1 MSKKR
6 TYIIGNIIFVF
17 FVIFHLS
24 CVTFSPYYQ
33 LGYEASLN
41 KEWDKAVEYFEKA
54 VRENPKNSVY
64 RIALAKAKIEACNYH
79 LVRARKKASLGRKD
93 EALEEYKKAL
103 SYDPLNGMILN
114 EMKEFQKKKVEK
126 QEVDLDVPIK
136 LKTDKERINLKFTDT
151 NLSSIF
157 KALGKHAGLNVLFDE
172 QFKDKPMTFSIED
185 MTFEEALNSLCL
197 ATRNFYRIVNER
209 TIIIVPDNAMKRRQY
224 EITAIKTFYLSNAKA
239 DDIKTIL
246 SSMLRSEYRAPFIVV
261 DKNLNSITLRDSP
274 ENIKLAEKIIR
285 NLDKAR
291 GEVIIDLEIME
302 VRRSKLRQYGI
313 DFDNYGINVKYE
325 TPTSAEEKGW
335 INLPELSFSEK
346 SNYFVTL
353 PTSFIK
359 LLETDADT
367 KVIAQPRL
375 RGIEGEEITYTVG
388 DKVPIPRTT
397 FTPIAA
403 GGISQQPITS
413 FEYQDVGITLK
424 ITPYIHFEREITL
437 ELEIKVTSLG
447 GTGYAGIPILGTRE
461 VKNVIR
467 LKEGETNLLAGLL
480 RDEERKSLKGIA
492 GLKNLPIIGR
502 LFSNTDQTISQTDII
517 LTITPYIIRS
527 VSIDKENLEP
537 LWIGLKKEP
546 VRKFPEPLSF
556 PEEEQR
562 LPEVREKIER
572 KREIFISP
580 SHFSVPKGRQFFVNI
595 FIRSD
600 EEISNMSVTLNFD
613 SNIIQAKDVKAGNF
627 ISQLGRKVPFLKNIS
642 EGTVTIGFSSPDIT
656 KGSKGQGILAQVSF
670 LSKSK
675 GESSISITSVSAN
688 TPTGSSISFNTK
700 DARVKVE

>member
-1 MSKKR
+1 MMRKR
-6 TYIIGNIIFVF
+6 IYIIWSATFTF
-17 FVIFHLS
+17 FVLFYLS
-24 CVTFSPYYQ
+24 CTTFSPYYK

-41 KEWDKAVEYFEKA
+41 KEWDKAVKYFERA
-54 VRENPKNSVY
+54 VRENPKSSVY
-64 RIALAKAKIEACNYH
+64 RIALVKAKIEACNYH
-79 LVRARKKASLGRKD
+79 LVQARKKASLGEKD

-103 SYDPLNGMILN
+103 SYDPLNGMIIN
-114 EMKEFQKKKVEK
+114 EMRELQEKKVEK

-157 KALGKHAGLNVLFDE
+157 KALGKHAGINVLFDE
-172 QFKDKPMTFSIED
+172 QFKDKPMSFSIEN
-185 MTFEEALNSLCL
+185 MTFEEALDSLCL

-209 TIIIVPDNAMKRRQY
+209 TIIIVPDTAMKRRQY

-239 DDIKTIL
+239 DDVKTIL
-246 SSMLRSEYRAPFIVV
+246 SSMLRSEYRVPFIVV
-261 DKNLNSITLRDSP
+261 DKNLNSITLRSSP
-274 ENIKLAEKIIR
+274 ENIKLAEKIIK

-302 VRRSKLRQYGI
+302 VSRSKLRQYGI
-313 DFDNYGINVKYE
+313 DFDNYGIGVKYE
-325 TPTSAEEKGW
+325 TPTSSEKEGW
-335 INLPELSFSEK
+335 INLPDLNFSNK
-346 SNYFVTL
+346 SNYFITL

-359 LLETDADT
+359 FLETDADT
-367 KVIAQPRL
+367 KIIAQPRL

-388 DKVPIPRTT
+388 DKVPIPKTT

-527 VSIDKENLEP
+527 VSIDKENLKP

-546 VRKFPEPLSF
+546 EREFPESLF
-556 PEEEQR
+556 PGEER
-562 LPEVREKIER
+562 RPSRIRERIK
-572 KREIFISP
+572 KGNEISISP
-580 SHFSVPKGRQFFVNI
+580 SYFSVPKGRQFFINI
-595 FIRSD
+595 FIRSE
-600 EEISNMSVTLNFD
+600 EEISNMSITLDFD
-613 SNIIQAKDVKAGNF
+613 PSVIQAKDVRPGGF
-627 ISQLGRKVPFLKNIS
+627 INQLGRKVPFLKNIS
-642 EGTVTIGFSSPDIT
+642 EGSVTIGFSSPDIT
-656 KGSKGQGILAQVSF
+656 KGSKGEGILAQVSF
-670 LSKSK
+670 LAKSK
-675 GESSISITSVSAN
+675 GESSISITSISAN
-688 TPTGSSISFNTK
+688 TPRGSSVSFDTR